1 MYLRNIIFISVGGIV
16 SACSGPAVN
25 NQLQALQEEYR
36 QAAANSEVAEQA
48 PVELKQA
55 KEAVNKADVLW
66 QKDAD
71 EDDFEHQLFVA
82 RNRIAVA
89 LETAKLKA
97 ADDTI
102 KQSESNRNTILLKAR
117 EQKIQQLQQEL
128 ETLHAKRSDRGMVMT
143 LSNVLF
149 AVDEAVMA
157 PGAQREID
165 QLSEFLRQ
173 NPERKVRIEG
183 FTDNSGSDDYNLKLS
198 QQRAD
203 ALKHALTRQ
212 GISAD
217 RLTAV
222 GYGEAYP
229 VASNAN
235 AAGRQQNRRVEIIIS
250 DSDTAVAERR

>member
-1 MYLRNIIFISVGGIV
+1 MYLRHIFFLTVGGIV

-25 NQLQALQEEYR
+25 SQLQALQEEYR
-36 QAAANSEVAEQA
+36 QAADNSEVAKQA

-55 KEAVNKADVLW
+55 KEAVNKANVLW

-71 EDDFEHQLFVA
+71 EDDFDHQLFVA
-82 RNRIAVA
+82 RNRIAIA
-89 LETAKLKA
+89 LETAKLET
-97 ADDTI
+97 ADATI

-149 AVDEAVMA
+149 AVNEAALA

-165 QLSEFLRQ
+165 QLSEFLRR

-183 FTDNSGSDDYNLKLS
+183 FTDNTGSDEYNLKLS
-198 QQRAD
+198 QQRAET
-203 ALKHALTRQ
+203 LKQALTRQ
-212 GISAD
+212 GIAAD
-217 RLTAV
+217 RLTAI

-229 VASNAN
+229 VASNDN
-235 AAGRQQNRRVEIIIS
+235 AGGRQQNRRVEIIIS